1 MAQYAEQL
9 PLCWEMKW
17 DVPPADFRY
26 VLFERVEPEEN
37 ANRFYYLAWQ
47 PTLLDR
53 QAVVRMY
60 GRKGES
66 QFVVPPRSF
75 NSLAEAWP
83 LVRSVIK
90 KRLKRGYQ
98 VVLPKSYR

>member
-1 MAQYAEQL
+1 
-9 PLCWEMKW
+9 
-17 DVPPADFRY
+17 
-26 VLFERVEPEEN
+26 
-37 ANRFYYLAWQ
+37 
-47 PTLLDR
+47 
-53 QAVVRMY
+53 MY